1 MIIYLVLLLIILKNI
16 KFIKE
21 KIEKLKEDIY
31 DPFTVVT
38 FMLIWITITIYVL
51 VKYKVFDKDFY
62 HIGPP
67 TPDMKPLVILGNN
80 ITTWNQIYL
89 IIGYSI
95 ISEIVSTFGHNI
107 IVPWRTN
114 TINDKKTS
122 KLDRS
127 KGESL
132 YILNGITLFAWVD
145 NIIKYYLL
153 FTKQLQFIIPR
164 FITHLIVYN
173 NIQYNYIKNKET

>member
-1 MIIYLVLLLIILKNI
+1 MKLYLLFILIIIIAKYD
-16 KFIKE
+16 KIKE
-21 KIEKLKEDIY
+21 KLKNDIY
-31 DPFTVVT
+31 DPFTVVSI
-38 FMLIWITITIYVL
+38 MLVWISIVIYIL
-51 VKYKVFDKDFY
+51 IKYKVFDKEFY

-95 ISEIVSTFGHNI
+95 VSEIVSTYGWSI

-114 TINDKKTS
+114 TINDKKTK

-127 KGESL
+127 KSESL
-132 YILNGITLFAWVD
+132 FILNGITFFAWVD

-164 FITHLIVYN
+164 FIVHLIVYN
-173 NIQYNYIKNKET
+173 KIQYNYIKDKES

>member
-1 MIIYLVLLLIILKNI
+1 MIIYLVLFLIILKNI

-21 KIEKLKEDIY
+21 KIEKLREDIY

-38 FMLIWITITIYVL
+38 IMLIWITIIIYVL
-51 VKYKVFDKDFY
+51 IKYKVFDKEFY

-80 ITTWNQIYL
+80 ITTWKQIYI

-95 ISEIVSTFGHNI
+95 ISEIVSTYGWSI

-114 TINDKKTS
+114 TINDKKTK

-127 KGESL
+127 KSESL
-132 YILNGITLFAWVD
+132 FILNGITFFAWVD

-164 FITHLIVYN
+164 FIVHLIVYN
-173 NIQYNYIKNKET
+173 KIQYNYIKDKE

>member
-1 MIIYLVLLLIILKNI
+1 MVIYLVLLFLILKNI
-16 KFIKE
+16 KTIRE
-21 KIEKLKEDIY
+21 KYEKLKEDIY

-38 FMLIWITITIYVL
+38 IMLIWIIIIIYIL
-51 VKYKVFDKDFY
+51 IKYKVFDKDFY

-80 ITTWNQIYL
+80 ITTWNQIYI

-95 ISEIVSTFGHNI
+95 ISEIVSTYGWSI

-114 TINDKKTS
+114 IINDKKTS

-127 KGESL
+127 KLESL
-132 YILNGITLFAWVD
+132 YILNGITIFAWVD

-164 FITHLIVYN
+164 FIVHLMVYN
-173 NIQYNYIKNKET
+173 KIQYNYIKNKET

>member
-1 MIIYLVLLLIILKNI
+1 MKLYLLFILIIIIAKYD
-16 KFIKE
+16 KIKE
-21 KIEKLKEDIY
+21 KLKNDIY
-31 DPFTVVT
+31 DPFTVVSI
-38 FMLIWITITIYVL
+38 MLVWISIVIYIL
-51 VKYKVFDKDFY
+51 IKYKVFDKEFY

-80 ITTWNQIYL
+80 ITTWNQIYI

-95 ISEIVSTFGHNI
+95 ISEIVCTFGHNV